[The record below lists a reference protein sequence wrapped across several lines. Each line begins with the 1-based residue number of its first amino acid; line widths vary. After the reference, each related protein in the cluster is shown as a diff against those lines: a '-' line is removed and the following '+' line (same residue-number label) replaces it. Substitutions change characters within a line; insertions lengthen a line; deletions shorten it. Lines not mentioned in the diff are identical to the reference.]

1 MKSKLFIIE
10 VRLFG
15 EWKPLSET
23 EYAEAD
29 KREMADMQSQINA
42 LQLQAATANV
52 LRFPNAWTFNGGVFP
67 PAAAAA

>member
-15 EWKPLSET
+15 EWKPLSDT

-29 KREMADMQSQINA
+29 KREMADMQSQISDCRNHGVSA
-42 LQLQAATANV
+42 RRRCVGERNLQRLTVRPMRRAN
-52 LRFPNAWTFNGGVFP
+52 
-67 PAAAAA
+67 